1 MTQYALFDTSLGW
14 FALAWRDDG
23 LAAVHLPTQDREAA
37 HRGLLRRQPGA
48 EEAPPPVWAQTVI
61 ADIETLLAGGKPD
74 FAGAPIDL
82 GRVPEFH
89 ARVYEIARAI
99 PPGETLTYGQVAER
113 LGDKTL
119 ARAVGQALGRNPWP
133 IVVPCH
139 RITAANGKLGGFTAP
154 GGSATKQ
161 KLLAIEGAKA
171 AGEPG
176 LFG

>member
-1 MTQYALFDTSLGW
+1 MTQFTLFDTALGW
-14 FALAWRDDG
+14 FALAWRDDR
-23 LAAVHLPTQDREAA
+23 LSAVHLPSPDCEAA
-37 HRGLLRRQPGA
+37 RRGLLRRLPDA
-48 EEAPPPVWAQTVI
+48 EEAQPPEWAAAVI
-61 ADIETLLAGGKPD
+61 ADIEALLAGGKPNFADAPLD
-74 FAGAPIDL
+74 FGQ
-82 GRVPEFH
+82 VPDFH
-89 ARVYEIARAI
+89 ARVYEIAQAI

-139 RITAANGKLGGFTAP
+139 RITAAGGKLGGFTAP
-154 GGSATKQ
+154 GGANTKQ

-171 AGEPG
+171 AAQPS